1 VTATTAA
8 AAPPRRALRVPGVRL
23 LREIARRP
31 AGAFGLSV
39 VGALVVLATFGPTI
53 APRNPDSIDIL
64 SRLSGPSAHHLLGTD
79 QLGRDLLS
87 RLIDGAR
94 IALEVAVPAVL
105 CALAIGILLGLLA
118 GYAGGIVDNALIV
131 VLDTMQAFPWVVLA
145 LALITLLGPS
155 LTNLVLV
162 LTVGFIPPYA
172 RVTRALV
179 LSITK
184 NPYVEAERALGAS
197 PFRVGFFHV
206 VPNLLAPLTVL
217 AAMDLPSA
225 IAGEAG
231 LSFLGL
237 GVAQPTPSWGNI
249 LNDGFTYVR
258 ESPWA
263 VLWPGLT
270 LMIVTLALTLLAETA
285 RDIVDPTLSG
295 TRRGRR
301 VRV

>member
-1 VTATTAA
+1 MTSIAVEQ
-8 AAPPRRALRVPGVRL
+8 PRGLRLRIFGV

-31 AGAFGLSV
+31 AGLFGLAV
-39 VGALVVLATFGPTI
+39 VSALVFLAIFGPLI
-53 APRNPDSIDIL
+53 APMSPGAIDIL
-64 SRLSGPSAHHLLGTD
+64 HRLEGPTARHLLGTD

-105 CALAIGILLGLLA
+105 CALAIGIVIGLVA
-118 GYAGGIVDNALIV
+118 GYAGGLVDNTVIV
-131 VLDTMQAFPWVVLA
+131 VLDTLQAFPWVVLA

-155 LTNLVLV
+155 LTNLVVV
-162 LTVGFIPPYA
+162 LTLGFIPPYA
-172 RVTRALV
+172 RVTRAQV

-184 NPYVEAERALGAS
+184 NQYVEAERALGAS
-197 PFRVGFFHV
+197 PIRVGVMHV
-206 VPNLLAPLTVL
+206 VPNLLAPLMVL

-258 ESPWA
+258 NSPWA
-263 VLWPGLT
+263 VIWPGIT

-295 TRRGRR
+295 VRRGRQP
-301 VRV
+301 